1 LLAIGCHIRIALRA
15 RWCNIIV
22 LNVHAP
28 SEECGMCVYV
38 VYQHLSR
45 FCVIRKDPFQA
56 NHVICEQCTSGERI
70 EVFVACFP
78 PPLPRGPGYLSR
90 YGDFL
95 RVGRSGDRIP
105 VAVRFSATVQTG
117 PGACP
122 ASCTMGAGSLFRGR
136 SIDQP
141 PRLALRLKKE

>member
-1 LLAIGCHIRIALRA
+1 
-15 RWCNIIV
+15 
-22 LNVHAP
+22 
-28 SEECGMCVYV
+28 MCVCTWYTNM
-38 VYQHLSR
+38 SR
-45 FCVIRKDPFQA
+45 FCVIRKDPLQA
-56 NHVICEQCTSGERI
+56 NHVMCEQCTSGERI

-90 YGDFL
+90 YSDFL
-95 RVGRSGDRIP
+95 GAGRSADGIP
-105 VAVRFSATVQTG
+105 VAARFSATVQTG

-141 PRLALRLKKE
+141 PRSSAEVKERVKLYLCSPLHLG